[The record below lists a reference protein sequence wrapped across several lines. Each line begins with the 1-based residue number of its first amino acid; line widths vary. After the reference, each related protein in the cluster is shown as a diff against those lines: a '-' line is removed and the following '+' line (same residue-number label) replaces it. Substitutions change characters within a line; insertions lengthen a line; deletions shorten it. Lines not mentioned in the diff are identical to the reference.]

1 MIILTFAFILR
12 PYKNDSPKRSFTIS
26 SSSLKSKYKHLM
38 KDVPPDR
45 HDAALSQDEKS
56 QKALQAT
63 NVTQAYSVLNNPLS
77 RALHLLDLRGASIN
91 ESNNV
96 SWIMN
101 RPSCSFLFVRLLTNG
116 VRLRVR
122 PSTSPV
128 YHRPRLPPPN
138 YGNAWS
144 NRTSLHRWTT

>member
-1 MIILTFAFILR
+1 
-12 PYKNDSPKRSFTIS
+12 
-26 SSSLKSKYKHLM
+26 M
-38 KDVPPDR
+38 KDFHPDR

-96 SWIMN
+96 S
-101 RPSCSFLFVRLLTNG
+101 
-116 VRLRVR
+116 
-122 PSTSPV
+122 
-128 YHRPRLPPPN
+128 
-138 YGNAWS
+138 
-144 NRTSLHRWTT
+144 